1 MTTVILILAAIGLAG
16 FVAKVVILIRTRH
29 EQTAYNLRI
38 QRKVKRHIP
47 DPEYE
52 VPFFLEP
59 GRGWVHK

>member
-16 FVAKVVILIRTRH
+16 FVAKVVILVRTKH
-29 EQTAYNLRI
+29 EQTVYNRLIQKRI
-38 QRKVKRHIP
+38 VGHDP
-47 DPEYE
+47 DPEYV

>member
-16 FVAKVVILIRTRH
+16 FVAKVVILVRTKH

-38 QRKVKRHIP
+38 QREIARHVPNP
-47 DPEYE
+47 DYE